1 MVAHVLVRWPLIS
14 WARRHTFE
22 TLPTYITAIL
32 NNEILKVIVCKKN
45 LKKKKL
51 VNHCIKKKK

>member
-32 NNEILKVIVCKKN
+32 NNEILKVIVCKKK
-45 LKKKKL
+45 LKKKKKL
-51 VNHCIKKKK
+51 VNH